1 MKPIRVLLVDDHPL
15 FRKGLASLLSREKG
29 FAVVG
34 EGQNGVEAFQKAKEL
49 KPDLVV
55 MDLYM
60 PGCDG
65 LEATRRIKEALPSV
79 KVVIL
84 TVSEEDKNLFEAI
97 KCGAH
102 GYLLKKIEPRDL
114 FEMLRGVFRGEAP
127 ISRATAAKI
136 LNEFAAQAHRATE
149 EIPEEKLSPKEREV
163 IELLTKGRT
172 NKEIGNKLGI
182 TENTVKNH
190 LKNILDKLHLE
201 NRVQAAAFALQHKL
215 AEEVQARTHDRHKA

>member
-1 MKPIRVLLVDDHPL
+1 MQPIRVLLADDHAL
-15 FRKGLASLLSREKG
+15 FRKGLASLLSGDKG
-29 FAVVG
+29 FKVVG
-34 EGQNGVEAFQKAKEL
+34 EAQDGAEALNKAKDL
-49 KPDLVV
+49 KPDLIL
-55 MDLYM
+55 MDVYM
-60 PGCDG
+60 PGGNG
-65 LEATRRIKEALPSV
+65 LEATRRIKEALPSA

-97 KCGAH
+97 KYGAH

-136 LNEFAAQAHRATE
+136 LNEFAAQAHRAPE
-149 EIPEEKLSPKEREV
+149 EMPEEKLSPKEREV
-163 IELLTKGRT
+163 IELLTKGWT

-201 NRVQAAAFALQHKL
+201 NRVQAAAFALQKKINKEEEL
-215 AEEVQARTHDRHKA
+215 AK

>member
-1 MKPIRVLLVDDHPL
+1 MRSIRVLLVDDHPL
-15 FRKGLASLLSREKG
+15 FRKGLASLLAGEKG
-29 FAVVG
+29 FKVVG
-34 EGQNGVEAFQKAKEL
+34 EAQSGVEALNKAKDL
-49 KPDLVV
+49 KPDLVL
-55 MDLYM
+55 MDIYM
-60 PGCDG
+60 PGGNG
-65 LEATRRIKEALPSV
+65 LEATRQIKEALPSV

-102 GYLLKKIEPRDL
+102 GYLLKKIEPRNL

-127 ISRATAAKI
+127 ISRAAAAKI
-136 LNEFAAQAHRATE
+136 LREFAEQAQRGPRE
-149 EIPEEKLSPKEREV
+149 VPEDKLSPKEQEV
-163 IELLTKGRT
+163 LQFLTEGLT

-201 NRVQAAAFALQHKL
+201 NRVQAATFALQRKL
-215 AEEVQARTHDRHKA
+215 TEIA

>member
-1 MKPIRVLLVDDHPL
+1 MFICHLKRGQMRSIRVLLVDDHPL
-15 FRKGLASLLSREKG
+15 FRKGLASLLAREKG
-29 FAVVG
+29 FEVVG
-34 EGQNGVEAFQKAKEL
+34 EAQDGAEALNKTKNL
-49 KPDLVV
+49 KPDLVL
-55 MDLYM
+55 MDIYM
-60 PGCDG
+60 PGGNG
-65 LEATRRIKEALPSV
+65 LEATRRIREALSSV

-97 KCGAH
+97 KSGAH
-102 GYLLKKIEPRDL
+102 GYLLKKIEPRNL

-149 EIPEEKLSPKEREV
+149 ETPEEKLTPKEREV
-163 IELLTKGRT
+163 IELLTKGWT
-172 NKEIGNKLGI
+172 NKEIGNKLRI

-201 NRVQAAAFALQHKL
+201 NRVQAATFALQHKL
-215 AEEVQARTHDRHKA
+215 TDIA

>member
-1 MKPIRVLLVDDHPL
+1 MRSIRVLLVDDHPL
-15 FRKGLASLLSREKG
+15 FRKGLASLLAREKG
-29 FAVVG
+29 FEVVG
-34 EGQNGVEAFQKAKEL
+34 EAQDGAEALNKTKNL
-49 KPDLVV
+49 KPDLVL
-55 MDLYM
+55 MDIYM
-60 PGCDG
+60 PGGNG
-65 LEATRRIKEALPSV
+65 LEATRRIREALSSV

-97 KCGAH
+97 KSGAH
-102 GYLLKKIEPRDL
+102 GYLLKKIEPRNL

-149 EIPEEKLSPKEREV
+149 ETPEEKLTPKEREV
-163 IELLTKGRT
+163 IELLTKGQT
-172 NKEIGNKLGI
+172 NKEIGNNLRI

-201 NRVQAAAFALQHKL
+201 NRVQAATFALQKKL
-215 AEEVQARTHDRHKA
+215 TDSA

>member
-1 MKPIRVLLVDDHPL
+1 MKPIRVLLADDHSL
-15 FRKGLASLLSREKG
+15 FRKGLASLLSSDKG
-29 FAVVG
+29 FKVVG
-34 EGQNGVEAFQKAKEL
+34 EAQDGTEALNKAKDL
-49 KPDLVV
+49 KPDLIL
-55 MDLYM
+55 MDVYM
-60 PGCDG
+60 PGGNG

-97 KCGAH
+97 KYGAH

-149 EIPEEKLSPKEREV
+149 EMPEERLSPKEREV
-163 IELLTKGRT
+163 IELLTKGWT

-201 NRVQAAAFALQHKL
+201 NRVQAAAFALQRKMNR
-215 AEEVQARTHDRHKA
+215 EEDLTQ

>member
-1 MKPIRVLLVDDHPL
+1 MFICHLKRGQMRSIRVLLVDDHPL
-15 FRKGLASLLSREKG
+15 FRKGLASLLAREKG
-29 FAVVG
+29 FEVVG
-34 EGQNGVEAFQKAKEL
+34 EAQDGAEALNKTKNL
-49 KPDLVV
+49 KPDLVL
-55 MDLYM
+55 MDIYM
-60 PGCDG
+60 PGGNG
-65 LEATRRIKEALPSV
+65 LEATRRIREALSSV

-102 GYLLKKIEPRDL
+102 GYLLKKVEPEEL
-114 FEMLRGVFRGEAP
+114 FRMLRGVFRGEAP

-149 EIPEEKLSPKEREV
+149 ETPEEKLTPKEREV
-163 IELLTKGRT
+163 IELLTKGWT
-172 NKEIGNKLGI
+172 NKEIGNKLRI

-201 NRVQAAAFALQHKL
+201 NRVQAATFALQHKL
-215 AEEVQARTHDRHKA
+215 TDSA

>member
-29 FAVVG
+29 FEVVG
-34 EGQNGVEAFQKAKEL
+34 EAQDGAEALNKTKDL
-49 KPDLVV
+49 KPDLVL
-55 MDLYM
+55 MDIYM
-60 PGCDG
+60 PGGDG
-65 LEATRRIKEALPSV
+65 LEATRRVKEALPSI

-127 ISRATAAKI
+127 ISRTTATKV
-136 LNEFAAQAHRATE
+136 LSEFAEQARRS
-149 EIPEEKLSPKEREV
+149 PEKVPAETLSPKEREALQ
-163 IELLTKGRT
+163 LLTEGLT
-172 NKEIGNKLGI
+172 NKEIGNQLGI
-182 TENTVKNH
+182 AENTVKNH
-190 LKNILDKLHLE
+190 LKNILGKLHLA
-201 NRVQAAAFALQHKL
+201 NRVQAATFAIEKGLFPKKNRV
-215 AEEVQARTHDRHKA
+215 A

>member
-1 MKPIRVLLVDDHPL
+1 MRSIRVLLVDDHPL
-15 FRKGLASLLSREKG
+15 FRKGLASLLAREKG
-29 FAVVG
+29 FEVVG
-34 EGQNGVEAFQKAKEL
+34 EAQDGAEALNKTKNL
-49 KPDLVV
+49 KPDLVL
-55 MDLYM
+55 MDIYM
-60 PGCDG
+60 PGGNG
-65 LEATRRIKEALPSV
+65 LEATRRIREALSSV

-97 KCGAH
+97 KSGAH
-102 GYLLKKIEPRDL
+102 GYLLKKIEPRNL

-149 EIPEEKLSPKEREV
+149 ETPEEKLTPKEREV
-163 IELLTKGRT
+163 IELLTKGWT
-172 NKEIGNKLGI
+172 NKEIGNKLRI

-201 NRVQAAAFALQHKL
+201 NRVQAATFALQKKL
-215 AEEVQARTHDRHKA
+215 TDSA

>member
-1 MKPIRVLLVDDHPL
+1 MKPIRVLLADDHSL
-15 FRKGLASLLSREKG
+15 FRKGLASLLSSDKG
-29 FAVVG
+29 FKVVG
-34 EGQNGVEAFQKAKEL
+34 EAQDGTEALNKAKDL
-49 KPDLVV
+49 KPDLIL
-55 MDLYM
+55 MDVYM
-60 PGCDG
+60 PGGNG
-65 LEATRRIKEALPSV
+65 LEATRQIKEALPSV

-149 EIPEEKLSPKEREV
+149 EMPEERLSPKEREV
-163 IELLTKGRT
+163 IELLTKGST

-201 NRVQAAAFALQHKL
+201 NRVQAAAFALQRKMNR
-215 AEEVQARTHDRHKA
+215 EEELTK

>member
-1 MKPIRVLLVDDHPL
+1 MC
-15 FRKGLASLLSREKG
+15 SS
-29 FAVVG
+29 
-34 EGQNGVEAFQKAKEL
+34 
-49 KPDLVV
+49 DL
-55 MDLYM
+55 
-60 PGCDG
+60 
-65 LEATRRIKEALPSV
+65 
-79 KVVIL
+79 
-84 TVSEEDKNLFEAI
+84 
-97 KCGAH
+97 
-102 GYLLKKIEPRDL
+102 
-114 FEMLRGVFRGEAP
+114 

-136 LNEFAAQAHRATE
+136 LNEFAAQARRATE

>member
-1 MKPIRVLLVDDHPL
+1 MKPIRVLLADDHSL
-15 FRKGLASLLSREKG
+15 FRKGLASLLSSDKG
-29 FAVVG
+29 FKVVG
-34 EGQNGVEAFQKAKEL
+34 EAQDGTEALNKAKDL
-49 KPDLVV
+49 KPDLIL
-55 MDLYM
+55 MDVYM
-60 PGCDG
+60 PGGNG
-65 LEATRRIKEALPSV
+65 LEATRQIKEALPSV

-149 EIPEEKLSPKEREV
+149 EMPEEKLTPKEREV
-163 IELLTKGRT
+163 IELLTKGST

-201 NRVQAAAFALQHKL
+201 NRVQAAAFALERKMNR
-215 AEEVQARTHDRHKA
+215 EEELTK

>member
-1 MKPIRVLLVDDHPL
+1 MFICHLKRGQMRSIRVLLVDDHPL
-15 FRKGLASLLSREKG
+15 FRKGLASLLAREKG
-29 FAVVG
+29 FEVVG
-34 EGQNGVEAFQKAKEL
+34 EAQDGAEALNKTKNL
-49 KPDLVV
+49 KPDLVL
-55 MDLYM
+55 MDIYM
-60 PGCDG
+60 PGGNG
-65 LEATRRIKEALPSV
+65 LEATRRIREALSSV

-97 KCGAH
+97 KSGAH
-102 GYLLKKIEPRDL
+102 GYLLKKIEPRNL

-149 EIPEEKLSPKEREV
+149 ETPEEKLTPKEREV
-163 IELLTKGRT
+163 IELLTKGWT
-172 NKEIGNKLGI
+172 NKEIGNKLRI

-201 NRVQAAAFALQHKL
+201 NRVQAATFALQKKL
-215 AEEVQARTHDRHKA
+215 TDSA